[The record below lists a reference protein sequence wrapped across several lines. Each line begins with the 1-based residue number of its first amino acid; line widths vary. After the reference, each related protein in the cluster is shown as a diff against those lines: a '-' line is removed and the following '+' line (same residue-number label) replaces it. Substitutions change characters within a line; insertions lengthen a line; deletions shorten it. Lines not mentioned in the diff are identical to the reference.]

1 MFQIVD
7 TTITINPDDPT
18 AAILSLSLETDEMS
32 LSEAQELQAA
42 VLSLTDK
49 DVTLNDD

>member
-18 AAILSLSLETDEMS
+18 AAILSLSLETDEMG
-32 LSEAQELQAA
+32 LNDAQELQSV
-42 VLSLTDK
+42 VLALADK
-49 DVTLNDD
+49 DVNVND